1 MVTRLE
7 KCSSVYGSV
16 SAVASKS
23 DAHRA
28 LICAALCNGET
39 EITVKELNDDIT
51 ATAGCLK
58 ALGAE
63 IKRTENGFFVVGRAR
78 GGGEL
83 QCGESGSTARFL
95 LPICAALGKG
105 AALSGKGKLPT
116 RPMLPLSEELRRN
129 GCNVSS
135 DFLPLTVSGKLKG
148 GRYVLSG
155 NVSSQF
161 ISGLLMALPITNAPS
176 EIMLSSPLQ
185 SELYADMTVRTL
197 SEFGVSWKKLSPE
210 QTEGFCGGYR
220 LEGDVDYGYVCS
232 AVGEKRNYNT
242 YKTCGKYEV
251 EGDWSG
257 AAFFAVTAAI
267 AGEITLSGLKSDS
280 LQPDKAIIDI
290 IGTAGASV
298 CENGDGICVSKGKI
312 APISVDVS
320 QFPDLF
326 PVLATLA
333 CAANGE
339 SLLYNAG
346 RLRIKESDR
355 ITATANMITS
365 LGGSVEE
372 GDDYLKIFGKGYL
385 DGGSVDCAGDHRIA
399 MSAAVASLICKNGAE
414 LSGSEA
420 VKKSYPDFFAVFDK
434 VRCKRG

>member
-1 MVTRLE
+1 MKLE
-7 KCSSVYGSV
+7 KCTEVYGNV

-28 LICAALCNGET
+28 LICAALCDGET
-39 EITVKELNDDIT
+39 EVTVKELNDDIT
-51 ATAGCLK
+51 ATVGCLN
-58 ALGAE
+58 ALGASV
-63 IKRTENGFFVVGRAR
+63 KRTENGFSVIGRAV

-105 AALSGKGKLPT
+105 ATLYGKGKLPM

-129 GCNVSS
+129 GCEVSA

-148 GRYVLSG
+148 GRYALAG

-161 ISGLLMALPITNAPS
+161 ISGLLMALPLADLPS
-176 EIMLSSPLQ
+176 EIMLMSPLQ
-185 SELYADMTVRTL
+185 SELYADMTVKTL
-197 SEFGVSWKKLSPE
+197 SEFGVRWKKLSPE
-210 QTEGFCGGYR
+210 QTAGFCGGYR
-220 LEGDVDYGYVCS
+220 LEGVADYGNFCS
-232 AVGEKRNYNT
+232 ASGERRRYDT
-242 YKTCGKYEV
+242 YKSCGKYEV

-257 AAFFAVTAAI
+257 AAFFAVAAAV
-267 AGEITLSGLKSDS
+267 AGEITLKGLKRDS
-280 LQPDKAIIDI
+280 LQPDKAVIDI
-290 IGTAGASV
+290 ISAAGAFV
-298 CENGDGICVSKGKI
+298 CEKDNGICVSKRNI
-312 APISVDVS
+312 EPINVDVS

-333 CAANGE
+333 CAAKGE
-339 SLLYNAG
+339 STLYNAG

-355 ITATANMITS
+355 IASTANMITS

-372 GDDYLKIFGKGYL
+372 GEDCLKIFGKGVL

-399 MSAAVASLICKNGAE
+399 MSAAVASLICENEVE
-414 LSGSEA
+414 LLGSEA
-420 VKKSYPDFFAVFDK
+420 VKKSYPDFFSVFEN
-434 VRCKRG
+434 VGLKRG